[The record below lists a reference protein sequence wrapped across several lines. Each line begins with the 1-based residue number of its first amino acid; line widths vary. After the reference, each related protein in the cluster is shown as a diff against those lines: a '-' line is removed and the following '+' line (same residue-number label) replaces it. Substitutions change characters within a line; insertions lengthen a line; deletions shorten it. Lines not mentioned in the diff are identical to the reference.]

1 MTKPVPHFSV
11 GGLGQQLTLSKR
23 PKDCQA
29 SRTRTATVPR
39 TEQRGAQLTMAPERE
54 RENFGPSLGLFGLR
68 HAHFAHCAQHAQHA
82 QHAQQYCQNANECNR
97 YQSHLNRSD
106 TGSTVQKRCGKACQI
121 CDPKS
126 LCRPSRVSSPVVISK
141 ISPQCRAS

>member
-29 SRTRTATVPR
+29 SRTRNAAVPR
-39 TEQRGAQLTMAPERE
+39 TEQRGAQLTMAPARQ
-54 RENFGPSLGLFGLR
+54 NFGPSLRLFGLR
-68 HAHFAHCAQHAQHA
+68 HAHFAHCAQHA

-106 TGSTVQKRCGKACQI
+106 TCSTVQKRCGKACRF

-126 LCRPSRVSSPVVISK
+126 LCRPSRVSSAVVISK